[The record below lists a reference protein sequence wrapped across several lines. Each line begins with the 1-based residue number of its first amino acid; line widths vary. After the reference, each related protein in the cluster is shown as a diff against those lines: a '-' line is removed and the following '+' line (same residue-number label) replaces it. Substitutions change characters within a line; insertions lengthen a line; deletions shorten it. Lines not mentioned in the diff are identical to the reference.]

1 MIYFYIVSGSLLLAP
16 FVFLAGGFLYSMT
29 KRGTAGVEW
38 RIRIGL
44 AFDRFIAACLGYPDK
59 MTLCGFIG
67 RRASESNNFSWKVY
81 VKMIEV
87 LPWFEK
93 GHCAET
99 AEKEK
104 SY

>member
-1 MIYFYIVSGSLLLAP
+1 MIYFYIVIGSLLLSP
-16 FVFLAGGFLYSMT
+16 FVFLAGGFLYSLT
-29 KRGTAGVEW
+29 KRGAAGVEW
-38 RIRIGL
+38 RIRIL
-44 AFDRFIAACLGYPDK
+44 VAFDRLMAAWLGYPDK

-67 RRASESNNFSWKVY
+67 RRATESNNFSWKVY
-81 VKMIEV
+81 VKLIEV

-93 GHCAET
+93 GHCKDT